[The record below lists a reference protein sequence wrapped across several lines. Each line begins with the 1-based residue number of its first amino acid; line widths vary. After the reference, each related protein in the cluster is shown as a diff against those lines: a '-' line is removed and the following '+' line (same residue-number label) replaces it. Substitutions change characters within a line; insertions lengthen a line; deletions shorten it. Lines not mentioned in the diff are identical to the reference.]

1 MADILKFMWYFIIS
15 ILALSGD
22 SGYQPSDRKIRFQ
35 DTIEEI
41 RSVSINESLVN
52 RYYALNGHHLSWF
65 TLDSA
70 SVVRRW
76 NFKKNLDSCQYLG
89 LDKSKYHYQEIAQHF
104 NDMFLPEDSIR
115 VIQIDRI
122 FTDAAVLFGLDTYRG
137 SASAGLVDADQ
148 LSPEFQ
154 AHDEFV
160 VLKRLIEWENG
171 MGASGFGDTLEPSCS
186 DYRIIKAALKI
197 YAGSPNGSKKNQLI
211 TSINLFRWIQHF
223 GLGKYIVVNIPSASL
238 SYYENDSARLE
249 MKVVVGKP
257 STRTP
262 RFAAYCDK
270 IIYFPYW
277 NVPNSIAVKE
287 YLPLFKQNPAMVSVF
302 NMQVIDNKGNIV
314 PDEQIN
320 WSLYSKKYFPYRIR
334 QSTGCDNALGV
345 IKFNL
350 TSPYD
355 VYLHDT
361 NMKSAFNAASR
372 FFSHGCIRLE
382 KPFQL
387 AERLLEAPVDS
398 IALVSPSKLQMPKTI
413 PLPRPIPVF
422 VVYMTAEVK
431 AGQVLYYRDVY
442 KLLK

>member
-1 MADILKFMWYFIIS
+1 MADILKFILFFIIS
-15 ILALSGD
+15 IFDPSGEA
-22 SGYQPSDRKIRFQ
+22 GYQLHDKKISFH
-35 DTIEEI
+35 DIMEEY
-41 RSVSINESLVN
+41 RSVSINENLVN
-52 RYYALNGHHLSWF
+52 RYYVLNGQHLSWF

-70 SVVRRW
+70 SVFRRR
-76 NFKKNLDSCQYLG
+76 NFKKSLDSCQYAG
-89 LDKSKYHYQEIAQHF
+89 LDKMKYHYQEIAQHY
-104 NDMFLPEDSIR
+104 NDLFLPEDSIR
-115 VIQIDRI
+115 AMQIDRI
-122 FTDAAVLFGLDTYRG
+122 FTDAAILYGLDIYHG
-137 SASAGLVDADQ
+137 AGIAGMVAEDE

-154 AHDEFV
+154 RNDESV
-160 VLKRLIEWENG
+160 VIKELIKWQEG
-171 MGASGFGDTLEPSCS
+171 MGASNFGVALEPTCE
-186 DYRIIKAALKI
+186 DYRIIKAALRT
-197 YAGSPNGSKKNQLI
+197 YTDSPDRMKLNQLI
-211 TSINLFRWIQHF
+211 TSINLFRWIHHF
-223 GLGKYIVVNIPSASL
+223 SLGKYIVVNIPSASL
-238 SYYENDSARLE
+238 YYYENDSVFLE

-287 YLPLFKQNPAMVSVF
+287 YLPVFKQNPAMVSVF
-302 NMQVIDNKGNIV
+302 NMQVIDKNGNIV
-314 PDEQIN
+314 PDEKIK
-320 WSLYSKKYFPYRIR
+320 WSLYSKTYFPYRIR

-350 TSPYD
+350 TSPFD

-361 NMKSAFNAASR
+361 NMKSAFNATSR

-398 IALVSPSKLQMPKTI
+398 IALVTPSQPQPSKTVN
-413 PLPRPIPVF
+413 LPRPVPVF

-431 AGQVLYYRDVY
+431 AGQILYYRDVY
-442 KLLK
+442 NLLK